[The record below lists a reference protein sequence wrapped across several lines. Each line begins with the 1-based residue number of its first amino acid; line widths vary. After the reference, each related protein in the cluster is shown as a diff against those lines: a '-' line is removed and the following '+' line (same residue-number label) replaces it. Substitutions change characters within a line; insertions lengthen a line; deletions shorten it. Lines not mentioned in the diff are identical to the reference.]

1 MQAKSNVE
9 EEPAR
14 SLSDERFDFSHA
26 APLRKSYIIASSA
39 RSGSTYLAR
48 SLAQTGLLG
57 APSEVFNSATNEMQT
72 LMARFRAYSHADY
85 VAKLIANRTSRNGV
99 FGMKAHF
106 HQFEAFLKK
115 YPPLLESL
123 APITYIYI
131 DRRDKVAQAVSMA
144 KALQTDQWSSQWRG
158 SPRPM
163 LRYDREL
170 IAKSMSEVELQDARW
185 LRWFEL
191 HNITPFRVTYE
202 DLIADPAAIVRSVVE
217 RLGVQDDEPDD
228 LNIPAIEK
236 QGDDTNQEWIERF
249 VREARAD
256 AGTPDVAAADESSQP
271 STIKGDFFDRYD
283 QLIKRLPEGANSATG
298 FVGEIRLR
306 RRYEAL
312 IGQNRA
318 LFRNARVLDLIS
330 LDGFWSL
337 AALDAGAVHVVAV
350 ETSRKAVEAATT
362 NFVELGI
369 DSDSY
374 RFINSKIFAALE
386 SFAPEQFNVILCK
399 GVVEHCQSVEL
410 FRQLSRL
417 RPKHVVLDTRI
428 APGNSPIT
436 RFALAKRSMKGR
448 RGKITSTPTH
458 DLIAFLSQSDF
469 QCRVVDWQAMGIQ
482 DWTGVPDYARDT
494 HRTYVLDRLA

>member
-1 MQAKSNVE
+1 MKSTVDE
-9 EEPAR
+9 KPIR
-14 SLSDERFDFSHA
+14 PMSDEHFDFSHA

-57 APSEVFNSATNEMQT
+57 APSEVFNSATNQMQA
-72 LMARFRAYSHADY
+72 LMSRFKALSHADY
-85 VAKLIANRTSRNGV
+85 VAKLIAHRTSRNGV
-99 FGMKAHF
+99 FGTKAHF

-115 YPPLLESL
+115 YPALLEVL

-144 KALQTDQWSSQWRG
+144 KALQMDQWSSQWRG

-163 LRYDREL
+163 LQYDREL

-202 DLIADPAAIVRSVVE
+202 DLIADPAASVRSVVE

-256 AGTPDVAAADESSQP
+256 AEGRSVAGAGDDSRSS
-271 STIKGDFFDRYD
+271 TGGGDFFDRYD
-283 QLIKRLPEGANSATG
+283 QLIKRLPEGSNSATG
-298 FVGEIRLR
+298 FVGAIRLR
-306 RRYEAL
+306 RRYDAL

-337 AALDAGAVHVVAV
+337 AALDAGAAHVVAV
-350 ETSRKAVEAATT
+350 ETSRKAVDAATT
-362 NFVELGI
+362 NFVDLGI
-369 DSDSY
+369 DPESY
-374 RFINSKIFAALE
+374 RFVSSKIFAALKG
-386 SFAPEQFNVILCK
+386 FAPEQFDVILCK

-410 FRQLSRL
+410 FQQFSRL
-417 RPKHVVLDTRI
+417 RPKHVILDTRI
-428 APGNSPIT
+428 SPGDSPIT
-436 RFALAKRSMKGR
+436 RFALAKKSMRGR
-448 RGKITSTPTH
+448 RGRITSTPTH
-458 DLIAFLSQSDF
+458 DLIAFLSHYDF
-469 QCRVVDWQAMGIQ
+469 QCRLVDWQAMGIE
-482 DWTGVPDYARDT
+482 DWTGVPDYARDK
-494 HRTYVLDRLA
+494 HRTYVLDRLV

>member
-1 MQAKSNVE
+1 MQAKSNVD

-14 SLSDERFDFSHA
+14 SLSDERFDFSHP
-26 APLRKSYIIASSA
+26 APLRQSYIIASSA

-48 SLAQTGLLG
+48 LLAQTGLLG

-115 YPPLLESL
+115 YPPLLEAL

-158 SPRPM
+158 SPRPL

-202 DLIADPAAIVRSVVE
+202 DLIADPAASVRSVVE

-256 AGTPDVAAADESSQP
+256 AEGRSVAGAGDDSRSS
-271 STIKGDFFDRYD
+271 TGGGDFFDRYD
-283 QLIKRLPEGANSATG
+283 QLIKRLPEGSNSATG
-298 FVGEIRLR
+298 FVGAIRLR
-306 RRYEAL
+306 RRYDAL

-337 AALDAGAVHVVAV
+337 AALDAGAAHVVGV
-350 ETSRKAVEAATT
+350 ETSRKAVDAATT
-362 NFVELGI
+362 NFVDLGI
-369 DSDSY
+369 DPESY
-374 RFINSKIFAALE
+374 RFVSSKIFAALKG
-386 SFAPEQFNVILCK
+386 FAPEQFDVILCK

-410 FRQLSRL
+410 FQQFSRL
-417 RPKHVVLDTRI
+417 RPKHVILDTRI
-428 APGNSPIT
+428 SPGDSPIT
-436 RFALAKRSMKGR
+436 RFALAKKSMRGR
-448 RGKITSTPTH
+448 RGRITSTPTH
-458 DLIAFLSQSDF
+458 DLIAFLSHYDF
-469 QCRVVDWQAMGIQ
+469 QCRLVDWQAMGIE
-482 DWTGVPDYARDT
+482 DWTGVPDYARDK
-494 HRTYVLDRLA
+494 HRTYVLDRLV

>member
-1 MQAKSNVE
+1 MQAKSN

-14 SLSDERFDFSHA
+14 SLSDERFDFGHGV
-26 APLRKSYIIASSA
+26 PLRKSYVIASSA

-57 APSEVFNSATNEMQT
+57 APSEVFNSVTNEMQT
-72 LMARFRAYSHADY
+72 LMARFKAYSHADY
-85 VAKLIANRTSRNGV
+85 VAKLLAKRTSRNGV

-115 YPPLLESL
+115 YPPLLEAL

-158 SPRPM
+158 SPRPT

-202 DLIADPAAIVRSVVE
+202 DLIADPAAVVRGVIE
-217 RLGVQDDEPDD
+217 RLGVQDDEPDALD
-228 LNIPAIEK
+228 IPAIEK

-249 VREARAD
+249 VREARAE
-256 AGTPDVAAADESSQP
+256 AEGRSVAVMGGAQSSD
-271 STIKGDFFDRYD
+271 KGGFFERYD
-283 QLIKRLPEGANSATG
+283 GLIKRLPGGSNSATG
-298 FVGEIRLR
+298 FVGAIRLR

-312 IGQNRA
+312 VWQNRA
-318 LFRNARVLDLIS
+318 LFRNARVLDLVS
-330 LDGFWSL
+330 LDGFWSV
-337 AALDAGAVHVVAV
+337 AALDAGAAHVVAV
-350 ETSRKAVEAATT
+350 ETSRKAAEAGAT
-362 NFVELGI
+362 NLVELGV
-369 DSDSY
+369 DSGSY
-374 RFINSKIFAALE
+374 RFMNSKIFAALE
-386 SFAPEQFNVILCK
+386 SFAPEQFDVILCK
-399 GVVEHCQSVEL
+399 GFVEHCQSIEL
-410 FRQLSRL
+410 FLQLSRL
-417 RPKHVVLDTRI
+417 RPKHVILDTRI
-428 APGNSPIT
+428 TPGDNPIS
-436 RFALAKRSMKGR
+436 RFGLSKKSMKGR

-458 DLIAFLSQSDF
+458 ELITFLSQSDF
-469 QCRVVDWQAMGIQ
+469 RCRLVDWQAMMGVD
-482 DWTGVPDYARDT
+482 DWTGVPDYARDI
-494 HRTYVLDRLA
+494 HRTYVLDRLV

>member
-1 MQAKSNVE
+1 MQAKSNVD

-14 SLSDERFDFSHA
+14 SLSDERFDFAHP
-26 APLRKSYIIASSA
+26 APLRQSYIIASSA

-48 SLAQTGLLG
+48 LLAQTGLLG

-99 FGMKAHF
+99 LGMKAHF

-115 YPPLLESL
+115 YPPLLEAL
-123 APITYIYI
+123 APTTYIYI

-191 HNITPFRVTYE
+191 HNITPFQVTYE
-202 DLIADPAAIVRSVVE
+202 DLIADPAATVRSVVE

-228 LNIPAIEK
+228 LKIPEIEK

-256 AGTPDVAAADESSQP
+256 AEGQAVAASGGFG
-271 STIKGDFFDRYD
+271 KGDFFERYEG
-283 QLIKRLPEGANSATG
+283 LIKRLPEGSNSATG

-337 AALDAGAVHVVAV
+337 AALDAGAAHVVAV
-350 ETSRKAVEAATT
+350 ETSRKAVEAGTT
-362 NFVELGI
+362 NLVEQGV
-369 DSDSY
+369 DSGSY
-374 RFINSKIFAALE
+374 RFINSKIFTALE
-386 SFAPEQFNVILCK
+386 GFAPEQFDVILCK
-399 GVVEHCQSVEL
+399 GFVEHCQSAEL
-410 FRQLSRL
+410 FQQLSRL
-417 RPKHVVLDTRI
+417 RPKHVILDTRI
-428 APGNSPIT
+428 TPGDKPFT
-436 RFALAKRSMKGR
+436 RFALSKKSMRGR

-458 DLIAFLSQSDF
+458 ELIAFLSQSDF
-469 QCRVVDWQAMGIQ
+469 RCRLVDWQAMGIE
-482 DWTGVPDYARDT
+482 DWTGVPDYARDK
-494 HRTYVLDRLA
+494 HRTYVLDRLV